1 MTERGKQIQDEITKR
16 VQFAYRKIDN
26 IISEYLTA
34 KNLTEYDFRQESSC
48 YEYQIGIGQGSR
60 LEVFYKDEMICCL
73 LKKWHTD
80 DSKHTSL
87 VIELYRGIW

>member
-16 VQFAYRKIDN
+16 LKFAYGKIDD

-34 KNLTEYDFRQESSC
+34 KNLTEYDLRQKGRC

-60 LEVFYKDEMICCL
+60 REVFYEDEMICCL
-73 LKKWHTD
+73 LQKWHTD